1 MNTLPNTIC
10 IIFNLLKWSL
20 HDVHSKYI
28 FVPPVAV
35 CLGAFDDFRVI
46 CDKTVGHNVQY
57 IIPELNF
64 SCDGTVTQWKVGLE
78 DRGNGRSVNLQIWR
92 SVGAGEYTSMTE
104 VVYTKTVREERIAT
118 VPVSM
123 SVMAGDMIGFYVPSV
138 PVQLHTLPDVGL
150 TMYTTGGSPTSSL
163 SSLGSVVGP
172 SPYISV
178 MFGENYYCISN
189 FVTSCVLTCA
199 ARVYRLYLKV
209 CSTTSVVGPSPYIS
223 VVFGEWLIYRHSSV
237 LL

>member
-1 MNTLPNTIC
+1 M
-10 IIFNLLKWSL
+10 WSL
-20 HDVHSKYI
+20 HDIHSKYI

-46 CDKTVGHNVQY
+46 CGKTVGHSVQY

-92 SVGAGEYTSMTE
+92 SVGAGEYTNVHE
-104 VVYTKTVREERIAT
+104 VVYTKTVTEERIAT

-123 SVMAGDMIGFYVPSV
+123 SVMAGDMIGFYVPTSREQL
-138 PVQLHTLPDVGL
+138 QLHTLPDVGL
-150 TMYTTGGSPTSSL
+150 TMYTTSGSPTSSL
-163 SSLGSVVGP
+163 IMSSLHPVVGP

-199 ARVYRLYLKV
+199 ARVYRLYLKI
-209 CSTTSVVGPSPYIS
+209 CSTTSVVGLSPYIS

>member
-1 MNTLPNTIC
+1 M
-10 IIFNLLKWSL
+10 
-20 HDVHSKYI
+20 
-28 FVPPVAV
+28 

-46 CDKTVGHNVQY
+46 CNKTVGNSVQY

-92 SVGAGEYTSMTE
+92 SVGAGEYTNVTE

-123 SVMAGDMIGFYVPSV
+123 SVMAGDMIGFYVPSLQ
-138 PVQLHTLPDVGL
+138 PQLHTLPDVGL
-150 TMYTTGGSPTSSL
+150 TMYTTRGSPTSSL
-163 SSLGSVVGP
+163 SSLTSVVGP

-199 ARVYRLYLKV
+199 ARVYRLYLKI
-209 CSTTSVVGPSPYIS
+209 CSTTSVVGLSPYIS
-223 VVFGEWLIYRHSSV
+223 VVFGEWLIYRHYLV

>member
-1 MNTLPNTIC
+1 M
-10 IIFNLLKWSL
+10 LKWSL
-20 HDVHSKYI
+20 HDIHSKYI

-46 CDKTVGHNVQY
+46 CDKTVGRNVQY

-64 SCDGTVTQWKVGLE
+64 SCDGTVTQWKVGLG
-78 DRGNGRSVNLQIWR
+78 DRGNGQSVNLQIWR
-92 SVGAGEYTSMTE
+92 SVGAGEYTNVTE
-104 VVYTKTVREERIAT
+104 VMYTKTVREERIAT

-123 SVMAGDMIGFYVPSV
+123 SVMAGDMIGFYVPSLQL
-138 PVQLHTLPDVGL
+138 QLHTLPDVGL

-199 ARVYRLYLKV
+199 AREYRLYLKV

-223 VVFGEWLIYRHSSV
+223 VVFGEWLIYRHYSV